1 MTGRPA
7 LDCHAHI
14 APDVT
19 GPQIEGLDGA
29 HVFAVS
35 RSLSEADAASR
46 RVPDPT
52 ITWGLGIH
60 PGLARARA
68 AFDATA
74 FAQALPRFGLV
85 GEVGLDRKAGDLPGQ
100 MTILSDVLRHCQDQ
114 PVLISLHSNG
124 ATAEI
129 GELLARHPHP
139 GAILHWYLGTAQEAR
154 FAAELGAY
162 FSVNAAMSD
171 DILAALPAD
180 RVLPETDFARPGRR
194 GKKPGDTGAVE
205 LRLAGIWDAP
215 IADVRHRCWA
225 NLRRLA
231 VAAGALD
238 RLAEA
243 TADLLLEV

>member
-1 MTGRPA
+1 MTGLPA

-29 HVFAVS
+29 HVFAVT

-46 RVPDPT
+46 RLPDPT
-52 ITWGLGIH
+52 ITWGLGVH
-60 PGLARARA
+60 PGLAAARG
-68 AFDATA
+68 AFDATE
-74 FAQALPRFGLV
+74 FARALPRFGLV
-85 GEVGLDRKAGDLPGQ
+85 GEVGLDSKAGDLPGQ
-100 MTILSDVLRHCQDQ
+100 IAILSDVLRHCQDQ
-114 PVLISLHSNG
+114 PVLISLHSSG

-154 FAAELGAY
+154 FAAELGTY

-171 DILAALPAD
+171 GILAALPAD
-180 RVLPETDFARPGRR
+180 RVLPETDFARPGKR
-194 GKKPGDTGAVE
+194 GKKPGDTRAVE

-231 VAAGALD
+231 VATAALD